1 MAPCLLVV
9 NHRLLVVSV
18 SRPSLMLTMD
28 LLKPSTPPVV
38 SPGLQS
44 RATTGHIGDVGRP
57 HQHSSNGS
65 DERCAI
71 CAFGGASSSGGFLP
85 HLTYPFQHA
94 LLLHPSLGRLSG
106 QLGYFYFT
114 QHFCKRKFVHSLGSL
129 PGC

>member
-1 MAPCLLVV
+1 
-9 NHRLLVVSV
+9 
-18 SRPSLMLTMD
+18 MLTMD

-94 LLLHPSLGRLSG
+94 HCFFIPPLAACQGSLGIFTSPSISARENLSIPWDPC
-106 QLGYFYFT
+106 QDV
-114 QHFCKRKFVHSLGSL
+114 KS
-129 PGC
+129 